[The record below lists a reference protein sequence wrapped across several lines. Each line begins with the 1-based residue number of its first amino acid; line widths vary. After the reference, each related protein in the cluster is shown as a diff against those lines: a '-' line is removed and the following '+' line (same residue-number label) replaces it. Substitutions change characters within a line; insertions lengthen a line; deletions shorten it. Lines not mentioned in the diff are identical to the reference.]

1 MHEPTTVNQ
10 ACSLEDL
17 LVLMSA
23 LIRGQGRRVLVSA
36 PLIDLKQALSD
47 VLVEGKKVIIVSVL
61 TGHAKLQ
68 KTYVMIPVE

>member
-1 MHEPTTVNQ
+1 M
-10 ACSLEDL
+10 EDL

-23 LIRGQGRRVLVSA
+23 FIGGQSRRVLVSV

>member
-1 MHEPTTVNQ
+1 
-10 ACSLEDL
+10 
-17 LVLMSA
+17 MSA
-23 LIRGQGRRVLVSA
+23 FIGGQSRRVLVSA

-47 VLVEGKKVIIVSVL
+47 VLVEGKKVIIVSML